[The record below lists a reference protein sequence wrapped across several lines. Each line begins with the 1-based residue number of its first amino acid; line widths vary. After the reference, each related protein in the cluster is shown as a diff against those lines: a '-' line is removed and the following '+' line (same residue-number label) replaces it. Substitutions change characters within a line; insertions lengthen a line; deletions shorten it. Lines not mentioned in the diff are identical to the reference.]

1 MLIPPRFLLSSFFV
15 FAPVQSKQEHLPK
28 RIKSGKNYGKRQEKK
43 LLPLTFTHYTKQ
55 KIQLRK
61 RVEVIFVFHLKKK
74 SILKFIV
81 ATCGENVEIEISDKK
96 FSLRG
101 NG

>member
-1 MLIPPRFLLSSFFV
+1 VLIPPRFLLSSFFV

-61 RVEVIFVFHLKKK
+61 RVEVIFHLKKINIK
-74 SILKFIV
+74 IY
-81 ATCGENVEIEISDKK
+81 CGD
-96 FSLRG
+96 LRRKCG
-101 NG
+101 NFR